1 MGSQIIPT
9 QTEVR
14 LAYDELIIS
23 KTDLSGR
30 ITYANKVFMRISDF
44 SEEDLLGQPHNMI
57 RHPDMPRGVFWGL
70 WNTLK
75 QGREFFGLVKNMTA
89 HGDYYW
95 VLANVRPDFLS
106 GKSVGYFSVRRSPSR
121 KLIEKIIP
129 IYQQMLSMEHGRSSD
144 SAQASW
150 QWLEKK
156 LASEDTNYERFIL
169 NLIES
174 TKEMRV

>member
-106 GKSVGYFSVRRSPSR
+106 GMRIPAIPDTDTVLIRTVFSFCFLCSYFYFNCPVCSSFLIDSP
-121 KLIEKIIP
+121 
-129 IYQQMLSMEHGRSSD
+129 
-144 SAQASW
+144 
-150 QWLEKK
+150 
-156 LASEDTNYERFIL
+156 L
-169 NLIES
+169 NSI
-174 TKEMRV
+174 R

>member
-44 SEEDLLGQPHNMI
+44 SEEDLLGQPHNII

-75 QGREFFGLVKNMTA
+75 QGAYFGA
-89 HGDYYW
+89 F
-95 VLANVRPDFLS
+95 RPPIS
-106 GKSVGYFSVRRSPSR
+106 GLYDR
-121 KLIEKIIP
+121 
-129 IYQQMLSMEHGRSSD
+129 
-144 SAQASW
+144 
-150 QWLEKK
+150 
-156 LASEDTNYERFIL
+156 
-169 NLIES
+169 
-174 TKEMRV
+174 